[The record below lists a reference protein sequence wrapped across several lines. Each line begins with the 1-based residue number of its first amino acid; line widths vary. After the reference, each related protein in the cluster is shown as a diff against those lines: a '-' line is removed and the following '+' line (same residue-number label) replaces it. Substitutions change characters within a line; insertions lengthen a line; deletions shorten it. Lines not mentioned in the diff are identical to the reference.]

1 MSAEPVGPAVVV
13 TMDASEVRR
22 VLAPSAWMVLEELLL
37 CSSTSFDG
45 ERVACESV
53 RTLSRSLGLSK
64 DTVARAIRRLRGAG
78 LVTVTQ
84 RRTDA
89 GTFESGSYAITLPDG
104 VTFTVPAPVSPRN
117 RARVDD
123 RDLLQLSLAIE
134 S

>member
-1 MSAEPVGPAVVV
+1 
-13 TMDASEVRR
+13 
-22 VLAPSAWMVLEELLL
+22 MVLEELLL
-37 CSSTSFDG
+37 CSSASIDG
-45 ERVACESV
+45 EPVACESV
-53 RTLSRSLGLSK
+53 RTLRRSLGLSK
-64 DTVARAIRRLRGAG
+64 DMVVRAIRQLRGAG
-78 LVTVTQ
+78 QVTAAQ

-104 VTFTVPAPVSPRN
+104 VTLTVPAPVSSRS

>member
-1 MSAEPVGPAVVV
+1 MSAEHVGRAVVV

-37 CSSTSFDG
+37 CSSASIDG

-64 DTVARAIRRLRGAG
+64 DTVARAIRQLHGAG
-78 LVTVTQ
+78 LVTVAQ

-104 VTFTVPAPVSPRN
+104 VTVTVPAPVSPRN